1 MIDYVDVDGFGRN
14 FIARRLL
21 DATSMKE
28 ALQVVI
34 RPDAFVGHN
43 YQIMSLDKREAYQM
57 RMLAYKKFHVPL
69 PLEAPKKLYLLY
81 VDRKTADRGIK
92 NQDEILEILSS
103 YPGVCILY

>member
-1 MIDYVDVDGFGRN
+1 MIKP
-14 FIARRLL
+14 FI
-21 DATSMKE
+21 
-28 ALQVVI
+28 
-34 RPDAFVGHN
+34 
-43 YQIMSLDKREAYQM
+43 DKREAYQM

-69 PLEAPKKLYLLY
+69 PLEAPKNLYLLY